1 MDRRRCLGG
10 FGTVVAAGALAGCAG
25 DGDGGRDGHGNGDWD
40 GNGSRNDGGGT
51 GGDEADAYGF
61 LSTSVTDRPNDI
73 DDFEFL
79 VVTLEGIWVKPAGTD
94 EGDGTPDAS
103 TSSSSSWTRARR
115 PASSRNA
122 ARRRPSRRP
131 ATPR

>member
-1 MDRRRCLGG
+1 MDRRRYLEG
-10 FGTVVAAGALAGCAG
+10 FCTVVATGALAGCAG
-25 DGDGGRDGHGNGDWD
+25 SGNGDGD
-40 GNGSRNDGGGT
+40 GNGSSDDDGGGT

-61 LSTSVTDRPNDI
+61 LSTSVTDQPNDI
-73 DDFEFL
+73 GDFESL

-94 EGDGTPDAS
+94 EGDETPDAS